1 MSSTND
7 KILERCFATSD
18 KILNILNGL
27 KYTSERK
34 PSYEN
39 ELRDLIAIEVR
50 RNVNVVVADFYNSV
64 AVVPVPNEAE
74 VITGATETE
83 EGCCGGGCG
92 CHE

>member
-7 KILERCFATSD
+7 KVLERCFATSD

-34 PSYEN
+34 PSYDN

-50 RNVNVVVADFYNSV
+50 RNVNDVVRDFYNSV
-64 AVVPVPNEAE
+64 QANELADGAE
-74 VITGATETE
+74 VITGTPETE
-83 EGCCGGGCG
+83 DGCCGSGCG